1 MPTPVTGGSGSSLD
15 SLSLASVPGVG
26 PRTLA
31 KLAKINIRTVAD
43 ALCTLPLRYED
54 RRRLRPAD
62 DIAFGETGL
71 FRATVVSRPQ
81 QSGRA
86 SGRPVKQGPVQVLV
100 EDAGTKVVLKWFH
113 GVPYLMREF
122 VPGRQLLVFGTMK
135 NFAGLRQI
143 DHPEVEFVETSAAA
157 NTPFDLSASSRF
169 GEILPIYPL
178 TEGLAQSTAQSIW
191 RKVAQRYVDAVVDAI
206 PLAILQ
212 RHGLVKLSS
221 ALRQLH
227 LPVEDDP
234 ALLER
239 EDHPARRSLIFDE
252 LFFLELALALRCR
265 GRQKEQG
272 YAFQV
277 THRYT
282 RALAA
287 LLPYRL
293 TAAQRRVLGEI
304 KRDMMAESPMRRL
317 VQGDVG
323 SGKTVVAIMAAL
335 IAIENGTQAALLAP
349 TEVLAAQHFLKV
361 RPWMEAMGLR
371 AALLTGSVRSGERAA
386 LLEDLAAGRIH
397 LLVGTH
403 ALLEET
409 VRFARLGLAII
420 DEQHRFGVLQR
431 GVLQDKG
438 EHPDVLVMTA
448 TPVPRT
454 LALTLYGDLALSV
467 IDEIPPGRGSII
479 TRAVGEE
486 RRADVYRLI
495 RREVAKGRQAF
506 VVYPLIE
513 SSEKI
518 HLQSAEENFVAL
530 RDEIFPDLRVRL
542 LHGRLTSAEKGEV
555 MRVFRSHEID
565 ILAATTVVEVGIDL
579 PHATVMVVENADR
592 FGLSQLHQLRG
603 RVGRGTDDSFC
614 LLMVSEACGE
624 IGRERLRIMERSAD
638 GFSVAEADLR
648 LRGPGELLGLR
659 QHGVA
664 NLRLA
669 DLRRDGALLETARE
683 EAFQLAQRPDFDSHP
698 ALKAVRETV
707 QRRWGHLLQLAD
719 IG

>member
-1 MPTPVTGGSGSSLD
+1 MPTPVTEGSGSSLD

-54 RRRLRPAD
+54 RRTLRPAG

-86 SGRPVKQGPVQVLV
+86 PCRSKQCPMQVLV

-143 DHPEVEFVETSAAA
+143 DHPEIEFVKTSAAA
-157 NTPFDLSASSRF
+157 NTPFDLSASSHF

-191 RKVAQRYVDAVVDAI
+191 RKVAQRHVDAVVNAI
-206 PLAILQ
+206 PQAILQ

-227 LPVEDDP
+227 LPALEDDP
-234 ALLER
+234 ALLEQ

-265 GRQKEQG
+265 GRRKEQG

-293 TAAQRRVLGEI
+293 TSAQRRVLGEI

-323 SGKTVVAIMAAL
+323 SGKTVVAVMAAL

-349 TEVLAAQHFLKV
+349 TEVLAAQHFLKI

-371 AALLTGSVRSGERAA
+371 AALLTASVRSGERSA
-386 LLEDLAAGRIH
+386 LLEDLAAGQIH

-467 IDEIPPGRGSII
+467 IDEIPPGRGSIV

-486 RRADVYRLI
+486 RHADVYRLI

-513 SSEKI
+513 ASEKMQ
-518 HLQSAEENFVAL
+518 LQSAEENFVLL
-530 RDEIFPDLRVRL
+530 RDEIFPDLRVCL
-542 LHGRLTSAEKGEV
+542 LHGRLTSAEKEEV
-555 MRVFRSHEID
+555 MRAFRSHEID
-565 ILAATTVVEVGIDL
+565 VLAATTVIEVGIDL

-614 LLMVSEACGE
+614 LLMVSESCGE
-624 IGRERLRIMERSAD
+624 LGRERLRIMERSAD

-659 QHGVA
+659 QHGAA

-669 DLRRDGALLETARE
+669 DLRRDGALLEAARE
-683 EAFQLAQRPDFDSHP
+683 EAFQLAQQPDFDSHP
-698 ALKAVRETV
+698 SLKTVRETV
-707 QRRWGHLLQLAD
+707 RRRWGHLLQWAD
-719 IG
+719 VG

>member
-1 MPTPVTGGSGSSLD
+1 
-15 SLSLASVPGVG
+15 
-26 PRTLA
+26 
-31 KLAKINIRTVAD
+31 
-43 ALCTLPLRYED
+43 
-54 RRRLRPAD
+54 
-62 DIAFGETGL
+62 
-71 FRATVVSRPQ
+71 
-81 QSGRA
+81 
-86 SGRPVKQGPVQVLV
+86 
-100 EDAGTKVVLKWFH
+100 
-113 GVPYLMREF
+113 
-122 VPGRQLLVFGTMK
+122 
-135 NFAGLRQI
+135 
-143 DHPEVEFVETSAAA
+143 
-157 NTPFDLSASSRF
+157 
-169 GEILPIYPL
+169 
-178 TEGLAQSTAQSIW
+178 
-191 RKVAQRYVDAVVDAI
+191 
-206 PLAILQ
+206 
-212 RHGLVKLSS
+212 
-221 ALRQLH
+221 
-227 LPVEDDP
+227 
-234 ALLER
+234 
-239 EDHPARRSLIFDE
+239 
-252 LFFLELALALRCR
+252 
-265 GRQKEQG
+265 
-272 YAFQV
+272 
-277 THRYT
+277 
-282 RALAA
+282 
-287 LLPYRL
+287 
-293 TAAQRRVLGEI
+293 
-304 KRDMMAESPMRRL
+304 
-317 VQGDVG
+317 
-323 SGKTVVAIMAAL
+323 
-335 IAIENGTQAALLAP
+335 
-349 TEVLAAQHFLKV
+349 EVLAAQHFLKV

-542 LHGRLTSAEKGEV
+542 LHGRLTSAEKEEV
-555 MRVFRSHEID
+555 MRAFRSHEID

-614 LLMVSEACGE
+614 LLMVSESCGE